1 MCQTHWFICVKVG
14 FGIKKRKMLL
24 LASLYVFITQCNK
37 LYFQYSCH
45 CLIQCIF
52 IPSAGYNMST
62 YLSQLFLRV
71 KNASLL
77 VGTK

>member
-1 MCQTHWFICVKVG
+1 
-14 FGIKKRKMLL
+14 MLL

-45 CLIQCIF
+45 CVIQCISD
-52 IPSAGYNMST
+52 IPSVGYNMFT

-71 KNASLL
+71 ENASLL
-77 VGTK
+77 VRTK

>member
-1 MCQTHWFICVKVG
+1 MCQMRQFIRVEVG

-45 CLIQCIF
+45 CVI
-52 IPSAGYNMST
+52 
-62 YLSQLFLRV
+62 
-71 KNASLL
+71 
-77 VGTK
+77 